1 MGRWVRLGCMSTWHQ
16 HGPLPSLAFPTRT
29 MTTTTSAT
37 AELATP
43 RDENSTMNATAT
55 TAKGDETSSSGLDAS
70 AVLPPPR
77 PTRGLG
83 FWMIFLSL
91 CVCGF
96 LTAIEMGSVSP
107 ALPTI
112 IEDLHGTQF
121 IWVGSAYALGATALI
136 PLSGGLAQARR
147 LLPVPLLLAILT
159 PHQVFGRRP
168 VVLTSI
174 ALFAIIVGDLV
185 PLRERGMFNGIISM
199 AYAFGVGVGPVTGG
213 GLASLGQ
220 WRWLFY
226 LNLPVAGIAGIL
238 ALVFVRLKTPS
249 GTLREKLGR
258 IDYAGNVL
266 VVGATTSAVL
276 ALTWG
281 GIQFGWGSAQVLAPL
296 ILGLVGLVAFMVYET
311 FVASNPLVPFDVVST
326 MTGFSGHTQ
335 NFLTWL
341 VLMTLTYYTQV
352 YYQACY
358 DVSPIAAGVNGLPLA
373 IVPAPMGLIAGV
385 ITQKRGSFRLPIW
398 IGWVLIVIGTAMM
411 ATLDE
416 ASARAKA
423 IGFTVIPGT
432 GIGIL
437 ILMAYFPVL
446 APIKVEK
453 NAQAVA
459 FFVFLRNFSL
469 VWGVTVGGSIL
480 QNQLQRHLPAAFLA
494 QFPPGSEIA
503 YSIIPVIK
511 TLPEPLQT
519 EVRAAFAR
527 SLQTVWWATTGIA
540 GLGLL
545 FSLLMKPYPLHTAVD
560 RDWGMEGTQSGRD
573 VEKDATAPVAE

>member
-1 MGRWVRLGCMSTWHQ
+1 
-16 HGPLPSLAFPTRT
+16 
-29 MTTTTSAT
+29 
-37 AELATP
+37 
-43 RDENSTMNATAT
+43 MNATAT

-136 PLSGGLAQARR
+136 PLSGGLAQ
-147 LLPVPLLLAILT
+147 
-159 PHQVFGRRP
+159 VFGRRP

-174 ALFAIIVGDLV
+174 ALFAVGSAVCGAAQNMGMMIAGRAVQGLGGGGIVSVTQIIVGDLV